1 VGFRDYY
8 RQFEDIDEEM
18 LNRERRARRARER
31 KLALQRVPDLDLSGT
46 EWPDLPHSEI
56 VNAAIARARGRV
68 NGYPDRHATTAR
80 RLLADR
86 HGIPPEKIVL
96 GNGAAELLQAA
107 AMALL
112 SQGDELLMPWPSYP
126 LYPLMAAHAYAR
138 PHPCERDTLL
148 EEVSEHTRV
157 VVLCNPNDPTG
168 EYTPAEELGALLSA
182 LPEHAHV
189 LLDEALVHF
198 QDAEEVD
205 ACLRL
210 VEAFPRLLVVRT
222 FSKAYG
228 LSGLRAGYAV
238 SSDAALLAAVAPVL
252 GVNALTQAAVEH
264 ALRTGDAEIDRRR
277 QAVSRE
283 RARLLDALRGLPVD
297 VSPSQANF
305 IWLAAR
311 GMSGDELSAS
321 LRRRGVIV
329 APGGPLGA
337 DDHVRATV
345 RDAAATDRL
354 LRVLEGVLGG

>member
-8 RQFEDIDEEM
+8 RQFDDLDEEL
-18 LNRERRARRARER
+18 LNRERRERRARER
-31 KLALQRVPDLDLSGT
+31 RLALERVPDLDISGT
-46 EWPDLPHSEI
+46 EWPDLPDSEI

-68 NGYPDRHATTAR
+68 NGYPDRHASGVR

-86 HGIPPEKIVL
+86 HGIAPEKIVL
-96 GNGAAELLQAA
+96 GNGAAELLQSA

-112 SQGDELLMPWPSYP
+112 TQGDELLMPWPSYP

-138 PHPCERDTLL
+138 PHPCDRGGLL
-148 EEVSEHTRV
+148 DEVSERTRAV
-157 VVLCNPNDPTG
+157 VICNPNDPTG
-168 EYTPAEELGALLSA
+168 DHMRADELGALLAA
-182 LPEHAHV
+182 LPEHVHV

-198 QDAEEVD
+198 QDVEDLD

-210 VEAFPRLLVVRT
+210 IEAFPRLLVVRT

-228 LSGLRAGYAV
+228 LSGLRAGYAL
-238 SSDAALLAAVAPVL
+238 SSDAALLTAVAPVL

-264 ALRTGDAEIDRRR
+264 ALRTGDAEIERRR
-277 QAVSRE
+277 RAVSRE
-283 RARLLDALRGLPVD
+283 RAQLLDALTKLPVD

-305 IWLAAR
+305 VWLAAR
-311 GMSGDELSAS
+311 SMSGDQLAHG
-321 LRRRGVIV
+321 LRRHGVIV

-337 DDHVRATV
+337 DDHIRATV

-354 LRVLEGVLGG
+354 LRALGVVLSG